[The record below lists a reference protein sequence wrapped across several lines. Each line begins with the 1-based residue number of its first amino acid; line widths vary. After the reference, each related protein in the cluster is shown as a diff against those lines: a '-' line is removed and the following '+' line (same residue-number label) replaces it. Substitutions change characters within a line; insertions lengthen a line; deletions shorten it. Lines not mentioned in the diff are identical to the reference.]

1 MAANKFDIPV
11 WDPQFVQWAQ
21 NVNAANAN
29 KSKASQDQW
38 DKIYGM
44 VRDYGEKRRAEA
56 EAEKARQEQFDEAA
70 KQRQFQAFENAM
82 NRSLQR
88 ELNNK
93 NLAEQKA
100 TRESQLNMEQMKN
113 MAKAQDDLAV
123 LQVEK
128 DKELAGIDVNDTQKR
143 ALVEALYKAKE
154 NQIFS
159 RYGVK
164 RPDNQDVIEAE
175 NKLKQ
180 FQVAPTPEVA
190 PEPKPAEVNFEQIKQ
205 DMQNE
210 REKIKGLKSGERGKA
225 MEAFNEKYQD
235 YAGKNGEGLYTAEEI
250 KKGKYVPPKPLP
262 KGTPL
267 SASRSEALAQAKK
280 TGQSV
285 KFDPESNMWVIK

>member
-44 VRDYGEKRRAEA
+44 VRDYGEKRRAEE
-56 EAEKARQEQFDEAA
+56 EAEKARQEQFAEAA
-70 KQRQFQAFENAM
+70 KQRQFQAAENSL
-82 NRSLQR
+82 NRALQR

-154 NQIFS
+154 MLA
-159 RYGVK
+159 K
-164 RPDNQDVIEAE
+164 EIE
-175 NKLKQ
+175 
-180 FQVAPTPEVA
+180 
-190 PEPKPAEVNFEQIKQ
+190 
-205 DMQNE
+205 
-210 REKIKGLKSGERGKA
+210 
-225 MEAFNEKYQD
+225 
-235 YAGKNGEGLYTAEEI
+235 LY
-250 KKGKYVPPKPLP
+250 
-262 KGTPL
+262 
-267 SASRSEALAQAKK
+267 
-280 TGQSV
+280 
-285 KFDPESNMWVIK
+285 PESEVFVGSILKRLEK